1 MSTEAPKS
9 SLTYLADMV
18 DCINKIFA
26 YTEGLSLEQFCK
38 DRKTVDSVCF
48 NLAVLGEAAN
58 KVSAERQQAMG
69 NVPWRKIIST
79 RTKLIHGYA
88 AIDDELIW
96 DIVKTDLPNLSLTLA
111 CALNLEP

>member
-1 MSTEAPKS
+1 LSTEAPKG
-9 SLTYLADMV
+9 SLIYLEDMEG
-18 DCINKIFA
+18 CIGKILA
-26 YTEGLSLEQFCK
+26 YTEGLSLEQFCG

-58 KVSAERQQAMG
+58 KVSPETRQEMK
-69 NVPWRKIIST
+69 NIPWRRIIST
-79 RTKLIHGYA
+79 RNKLIHGYS

-111 CALNLEP
+111 RALNLKP

>member
-1 MSTEAPKS
+1 MSTEAPKG
-9 SLTYLADMV
+9 SLTYLEDMA
-18 DCINKIFA
+18 DCISKIFT
-26 YTEGLSLEQFCK
+26 YTEGLSLEQFCR

-58 KVSAERQQAMG
+58 KVSSETQQVMG

-79 RTKLIHGYA
+79 RNKLIHGYA

-111 CALNLEP
+111 RSLNLEP